1 MAGYKSDKITKV
13 LKSPYTS
20 VQKSNLYAILIVLL
34 DYPESLDIIT
44 DSLYVERVVFAY
56 TDC

>member
-20 VQKSNLYAILIVLL
+20 VQKSELHAILIGLL
-34 DYPESLDIIT
+34 EYPETFNIT
-44 DSLYVERVVFAY
+44 TYFFISRKSCFAY
-56 TDC
+56 RNC